1 MDSTIE
7 SDPRCIHARAITT
20 GAAKANRAVLNN
32 LITLYSKSDL
42 RSHAVQVFRSIPSP
56 NVVSFTALTSAFSNS
71 PLSLHHFIAMLRH
84 PSRILP
90 NGHTLTSLLKTC
102 ASLPAFSFGVQLH
115 SVAFKLG
122 FASEPFTA
130 SALVS
135 LYFKNWLS
143 DDAKKVFDEMSVR
156 DEVCFS
162 SMIVG
167 FAQNSKPIDA
177 LSCFVEMRR
186 SGVGSTMVSVSGAL
200 RAASDMAM
208 FEQCRIIHGHAM
220 ATGLNLN
227 VVVGS
232 ALIDGY
238 GKCGIVGNARG
249 VFDELEMELN
259 IVGWNAMMAGHAQQG
274 EHNNVME
281 LFDLMEGRGMVPDE
295 YSFLAI
301 LTAFYNAGLV
311 EETEM
316 WFKRMTEEYSLE
328 PCLEHYTCLVGVLG
342 KAARIE
348 EAEKVA
354 STMPFKPDAALWRV
368 LLSKCAYHAN
378 MDIAW
383 RMSDKLLEINPMD
396 DSAYVI
402 LANAYASA
410 GRQEE
415 VREVWKRMKD
425 KKVRKE
431 GGKSWIEAQGEV
443 HVFLAGDRRHE
454 RTDEIYAKLEELMEE
469 IEKLGYVPVWTE
481 MLHEVEENEKKKA
494 LWYHSEKL
502 ALAFGLLNGAAPPG
516 KALRIVKNLRIC
528 RDCHEAFKYIS
539 RLVEREIIV
548 RDVNRYHR
556 FLNGICNCGDQW

>member
-1 MDSTIE
+1 MDSI
-7 SDPRCIHARAITT
+7 DPRCIHAQAITT
-20 GAAKANRAVLNN
+20 GAAKSNRAVLNN
-32 LITLYSKSDL
+32 LITLYSKSNL
-42 RSHAVQVFRSIPSP
+42 PSQAARVFQSIPSP
-56 NVVSFTALTSAFSNS
+56 NVVSWTALTSAFSNS
-71 PLSLHHFIAMLRH
+71 PLSFHHFIAMLRH

-90 NGHTLTSLLKTC
+90 NSHTLTSLLKTC
-102 ASLPAFSFGVQLH
+102 ASLTALTFGLQLH
-115 SVAFKLG
+115 SVAVKLG
-122 FASEPFTA
+122 FSSELFTA
-130 SALVS
+130 SSLVS
-135 LYFKNWLS
+135 LYFKTGLS
-143 DDAKKVFDEMSVR
+143 SNAKKVFDEMSVR
-156 DEVCFS
+156 DAVSFS
-162 SMIVG
+162 SVIVG

-186 SGVGSTMVSVSGAL
+186 SGMASTMVSVSGAL

-208 FEQCRIIHGHAM
+208 LEQCRIIHGHAM
-220 ATGLNLN
+220 ITGLNLN
-227 VVVGS
+227 AIVGS

-238 GKCGIVGNARG
+238 GKCGLIGDARG
-249 VFDELEMELN
+249 VFDEIEMELN
-259 IVGWNAMMAGHAQQG
+259 IVGWNAMMAAHAQQG
-274 EHNNVME
+274 EHDNVIK
-281 LFDLMEGRGMVPDE
+281 LFTLMEERGMVPDE

-311 EETEM
+311 EETEI
-316 WFKRMTEEYSLE
+316 WFRRMTEEYSLE
-328 PCLEHYTCLVGVLG
+328 PCIEHYTCLVGALG
-342 KAARIE
+342 KAGRLE
-348 EAEKVA
+348 EAERIA
-354 STMPFKPDAALWRV
+354 LTMPFKPDAALWRV
-368 LLSKCAYHAN
+368 LLSKCVHHVN

-383 RMSDKLLEINPMD
+383 RMSDRLLEINQMD

-410 GRQEE
+410 GRWDE

-431 GGKSWIEAQGEV
+431 GGKSWIEALGEV

-454 RTDEIYAKLEELMEE
+454 RTDEIYAKLAELMEE

-481 MLHEVEENEKKKA
+481 MLHEVEEKEKKKA

-502 ALAFGLLNGAAPPG
+502 ALAFGLLNGTAPPG

-556 FLNGICNCGDQW
+556 FLNGSCNCGDQW

>member
-1 MDSTIE
+1 MDSTT
-7 SDPRCIHARAITT
+7 DPRCVHARAITT

-32 LITLYSKSDL
+32 LITLYSKSNL
-42 RSHAVQVFRSIPSP
+42 PSHAVRVFQAIPSP
-56 NVVSFTALTSAFSNS
+56 NVVSFTALLTSAFSNS
-71 PLSLHHFIAMLRH
+71 PLSAFHHFISMLR
-84 PSRILP
+84 RQILP

-102 ASLPAFSFGVQLH
+102 ASLPALTFGLQLH
-115 SVAFKLG
+115 SLAIKLG
-122 FASEPFTA
+122 FSSEPFTA

-135 LYFKNWLS
+135 LYFKTGLS
-143 DDAKKVFDEMSVR
+143 CNAKRVFDEMSVR

-162 SMIVG
+162 SVIVG
-167 FAQNSKPIDA
+167 LARNSKPIDA

-186 SGVGSTMVSVSGAL
+186 SGVASTMVSVSGAL
-200 RAASDMAM
+200 RAASDVAM
-208 FEQCRIIHGHAM
+208 LEQCRIIHGHAM
-220 ATGLNLN
+220 VTGLNLN
-227 VVVGS
+227 VIVGS
-232 ALIDGY
+232 ALVDGY
-238 GKCGIVGNARG
+238 GKCGLLRNARG

-274 EHNNVME
+274 EHGNVIE
-281 LFDLMEGRGMVPDE
+281 LFTLMEERGMVPDE

-311 EETEM
+311 EETEI
-316 WFKRMTEEYSLE
+316 WFRRMTEEYSME
-328 PCLEHYTCLVGVLG
+328 PCLEHYTCLVGALG
-342 KAARIE
+342 KAGRLE
-348 EAEKVA
+348 EAERIA
-354 STMPFKPDAALWRV
+354 LTMPFKPDAALWRV
-368 LLSKCAYHAN
+368 LLSKCAYHVN

-383 RMSDKLLEINPMD
+383 RMSDRLLQINPMD

-410 GRQEE
+410 GRWDE

-431 GGKSWIEAQGEV
+431 GGKSWIETQGEV
-443 HVFLAGDRRHE
+443 HVFLAGDKRHE
-454 RTDEIYAKLEELMEE
+454 RTDEIYAKLAYLMEE
-469 IEKLGYVPVWTE
+469 IEKLGYVPVWAE
-481 MLHEVEENEKKKA
+481 MLHEVEEKEKKKA

-502 ALAFGLLNGAAPPG
+502 ALAFGLLNGTAPPG

-539 RLVEREIIV
+539 KLVEREIIV

-556 FLNGICNCGDQW
+556 FLNGSCNCGDQW